1 MVHILLLILKI
12 VGIILLALIT
22 ILLLALFWP
31 VSYSVSGS
39 YNKENYSINVRLGWM
54 FHLLHFRYGYSGDDK
69 IMLIRIFGIP
79 INLKKE
85 EKKSKKTKKHKKEQ
99 RQKADKC
106 KNIGGVKASSKTEK
120 KEGVSKTTSEYEKT
134 KKTVSNDTK
143 TVKKSVSNDVKTV
156 EKSVSND
163 VKTVKKSKKYSI
175 KNKLIKLKK
184 WIRKIY
190 GKTKNFIRSLT
201 KNAKDLKEKVCEIK
215 KFITDNRT
223 KEAYRFTKKYVSS
236 LLKHVFPKK
245 IQGKVNFG
253 CKEPDETGK
262 MLGYIA
268 MICSTFHVNM
278 KNIAIIPD
286 FENKVLNGNIKLKGH
301 FTLGIVLYYCLRVY
315 FKKEV
320 NEIIK
325 KFL

>member
-12 VGIILLALIT
+12 IGIILLALIT

-39 YNKENYSINVRLGWM
+39 YNKENYSINVRLGWL
-54 FHLLHFRYGYSGDDK
+54 FHLLHFRYGYSGDNEV
-69 IMLIRIFGIP
+69 MAIRIFGIP

-85 EKKSKKTKKHKKEQ
+85 KKKSKKPKKHKKEQ
-99 RQKADKC
+99 RQKADKH
-106 KNIGGVKASSKTEK
+106 KKEQRQKADKRKKAEEVKTSGKTEK
-120 KEGVSKTTSEYEKT
+120 KEGVTKTTSEYAKT
-134 KKTVSNDTK
+134 KKSVPNDA
-143 TVKKSVSNDVKTV
+143 
-156 EKSVSND
+156 
-163 VKTVKKSKKYSI
+163 KTVKKSKKYNI
-175 KNKLIKLKK
+175 KNKFIKLKK

-190 GKTKNFIRSLT
+190 DKTKNFIRSLT

-215 KFITDNRT
+215 KFITDNKT

>member
-12 VGIILLALIT
+12 IGIILLALIT

-39 YNKENYSINVRLGWM
+39 YNKENYSINVRLGWL
-54 FHLLHFRYGYSGDDK
+54 FHLLHFRYGYSGDNGV
-69 IMLIRIFGIP
+69 MAIRIFGIP

-85 EKKSKKTKKHKKEQ
+85 KKKSKKTKKHKKEQ
-99 RQKADKC
+99 RQKADKR
-106 KNIGGVKASSKTEK
+106 KKAEGVKTSGKTEK
-120 KEGVSKTTSEYEKT
+120 KEGVTKTTSEYAKT
-134 KKTVSNDTK
+134 KKSVPNDAK
-143 TVKKSVSNDVKTV
+143 TVKKAVSKG
-156 EKSVSND
+156 

-175 KNKLIKLKK
+175 KNKFIKLKK

-190 GKTKNFIRSLT
+190 DKTKNFIRSLT

-215 KFITDNRT
+215 KFITDNKT

-236 LLKHVFPKK
+236 LLKHIFPKK